1 MQTTSNSTSPLRATL
16 KMAAGALLL
25 GLTLHPAKPA
35 SPVVDP
41 ATRST
46 ADATRADQEY
56 FLLTAEIVH
65 SEPIPGVDGATRATL
80 SNGSST
86 EHALVRTIDA
96 YQYRWATIRDSYR
109 YNVAAYRLGKM
120 LGLAAVPV
128 TVQREVD
135 GRMASVTLWPDKNS
149 ALDEG
154 ADLVAFRQLVYA
166 PINDR
171 SNLPA
176 TLSSADYT
184 HAFALCDEL
193 PDPSDLSPLSPDFRY
208 RLQELNRH
216 ELSNQ
221 LGSLLSKKEIEF
233 LWQRRHELLEH
244 SGHVVSRLPAANSNP
259 AANQDVAS
267 QTDLG

>member
-1 MQTTSNSTSPLRATL
+1 MQTRSKSTTPRRATL
-16 KMAAGALLL
+16 TMAVGALLL

-41 ATRST
+41 PARS
-46 ADATRADQEY
+46 AANATRADQEY
-56 FLLTAEIVH
+56 FLMTAKIVH
-65 SEPIPGVDGATRATL
+65 SEPVPGVEGATRVTL
-80 SNGSST
+80 SNGPIT
-86 EHALVRTIDA
+86 GQALVRTIDA

-135 GRMASVTLWPDKNS
+135 GRMASVTMWPDKSS
-149 ALDEG
+149 ALDEN

-184 HAFALCDEL
+184 QAFALCDEL
-193 PDPSDLSPLSPDFRY
+193 PDPRDLSPLSPDFRY
-208 RLQELNRH
+208 RLQELDRH

-221 LGSLLSKKEIEF
+221 LGALLSKKEIEF
-233 LWQRRHELLEH
+233 LWERRHELLEH
-244 SGHVVSRLPAANSNP
+244 SGNVVARIPADNSNP
-259 AANQDVAS
+259 AEN
-267 QTDLG
+267 